1 MLRAMHIARAAALV
15 LLLALAAPAR
25 AGRPETVHDRVSQ
38 VLAAY
43 GGWGRLAPVRA
54 YRVEGDFFSAM
65 RHSTVP
71 TTRVFARPDRF
82 KTLIDYPD
90 HLEARLVDGARGW
103 RTEPGGGLAEVQ
115 GPMRMAMVLQAA
127 RCDVPWILAE
137 RESLAR
143 FIEPLEREG
152 VLLQGLE
159 IPLGDGL
166 VFRAWTDPVTHLV
179 KVSQGAL
186 VDGRMATHF
195 ETYYSDFRDV
205 NGLKFAFREE
215 NFASGTQTGITLVK
229 RVVLNPPL
237 APAEFTP
244 PSLPDSLPRAGAD
257 RSHG

>member
-1 MLRAMHIARAAALV
+1 MRFARAAAA
-15 LLLALAAPAR
+15 LLLFALAVPAPVR
-25 AGRPETVHDRVSQ
+25 AGRAETVHDRVSR

-43 GGWGRLAPVRA
+43 GGWGKLARVKS

-90 HLEARLVDGARGW
+90 RLEARLVDGARGW
-103 RTEPGGGLAEVQ
+103 RTEPGGALGEVH
-115 GPMRMAMVLQAA
+115 GPMLMAMVLQAA

-143 FIEPLEREG
+143 FIDPLERDG
-152 VLLQGLE
+152 VLLPGLE

-166 VFRAWTDPVTHLV
+166 VFRAWTDPVTFLV
-179 KVSQGAL
+179 RVSQGAL
-186 VDGRMATHF
+186 TDGRMATHF
-195 ETYYSDFRDV
+195 ETVYSDFRDV
-205 NGLKFAFREE
+205 GGLKFAFREE

-229 RVVLNPPL
+229 RVVLDPPL
-237 APAEFTP
+237 APAEFAP
-244 PSLPDSLPRAGAD
+244 PSLPDSLRRPRPD
-257 RSHG
+257 RAHG